1 MAGGNANNLLT
12 ISMITREAL
21 RVLENSLTFTKQ
33 IARTYSDQ
41 FAIAGAKIGTVLNI
55 RKPPRYAGRLGQA
68 LAMEDSVETS
78 IPLALTTQ
86 RGVDLAFTSAELTLS
101 VDDFGRRFLRPAILG
116 IANRIDFDG
125 CGLVVG
131 RPLATTGVPPGPGWL
146 PGPPAS
152 FVPSPPVY
160 NVIVGTAIGNIPN
173 TALQYLQAGQRLNE
187 EACPVDDRV
196 LVMPPSFVPPI
207 VDSLKGLFQ
216 SAERIAEQYDRGMM
230 GIALGFRWFMD
241 QNMPTF
247 QSGTAATGGT
257 VTGAGQTG
265 PLLTVSATTGTL
277 NVGDVIT
284 IAGVYAVNPQNQQST
299 SALRNFSVTAAVASG
314 ATTIPIYPPIQVP
327 PNPNAT
333 VSASPG
339 AGAVITKLYTASQS
353 ASMAVAFHPE
363 AFTFASADLLLPGGV
378 DMAAR
383 VADEQLG
390 FSIRAIR
397 AYDINQDRFPT
408 RLDILYGFG
417 TLYQEMAC
425 RIGG

>member
-1 MAGGNANNLLT
+1 MPGANNNSLLT

-55 RKPPRYAGRLGQA
+55 RKPPRYAGRIGQA
-68 LAMEDSVETS
+68 LALEDSVETS

-101 VDDFGRRFLRPAILG
+101 IDDFGRRFLRPAILG
-116 IANRIDFDG
+116 VANRIDFDG
-125 CGLVVG
+125 CGLIVG
-131 RPLATTGVPPGPGWL
+131 RPPAGGNPLL
-146 PGPPAS
+146 PS
-152 FVPSPPVY
+152 TFVPSPPVY
-160 NVIVGTAIGNIPN
+160 NSVGVQGTIPN

-196 LVMPPSFVPPI
+196 LVMPSSFIPPI

-241 QNMPTF
+241 QNMPNFT
-247 QSGTAATGGT
+247 SGTQPATGLT
-257 VTGAGQTG
+257 VAGANQTG
-265 PLLTVSATTGTL
+265 PSLTTSATTGTL
-277 NVGDVIT
+277 TVGDVFT

-299 SALRNFSVTAAVASG
+299 NALRQFTVTAPVTTG
-314 ATTIPIYPPIQVP
+314 ATVIPLYPPLQTFGTTAP
-327 PNPNAT
+327 FNPNGT
-333 VSASPG
+333 VNALPA
-339 AGAVITKLYTASQS
+339 AGAAITKLYAASGNGQ
-353 ASMAVAFHPE
+353 MAVAFHPE

-397 AYDINQDRFPT
+397 AYDINLDRFPT

-417 TLYQEMAC
+417 TLYQEMAT